1 MNLVILLLFIGGL
14 LIVILFTVV
23 IRLLKSD
30 PEVSAFELKSFV
42 QHAREATDESEA
54 SLDMMYAADA
64 LEDIRNPYA
73 SVPKPIRIG
82 IYFIGIVLMI
92 PQIIAWFL

>member
-1 MNLVILLLFIGGL
+1 MNLVILLFIGGL
-14 LIVILFTVV
+14 LIVILFTVALQ
-23 IRLLKSD
+23 LLKSD
-30 PEVSAFELKSFV
+30 PKVSAVELKAFI
-42 QHAREATDESEA
+42 QHARETTDESEA

>member
-1 MNLVILLLFIGGL
+1 MNIVTLLFIGGL
-14 LIVILFTVV
+14 LIVVLFT
-23 IRLLKSD
+23 IALCILKSD
-30 PEVSAFELKSFV
+30 PELSAFEAKSFV
-42 QHAREATDESEA
+42 KHARETTDESEA

-82 IYFIGIVLMI
+82 IYFIGIMLMI